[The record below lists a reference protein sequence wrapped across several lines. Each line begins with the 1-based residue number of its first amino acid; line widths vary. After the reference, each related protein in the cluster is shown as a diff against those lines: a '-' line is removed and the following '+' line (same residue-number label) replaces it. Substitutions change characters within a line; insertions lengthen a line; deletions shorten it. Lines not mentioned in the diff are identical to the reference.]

1 MTPSPQQFLA
11 LALITESNQP
21 HEWPAIGA
29 VILNRVERD
38 SYPDDVISVLRQPM
52 QFSAFNATRT
62 LTTDEAYLQVRQVHQ
77 LGALGTP
84 TSAFEA
90 EALAVAE
97 ELLDDGGRPLRQSLG
112 LPGMAGAW
120 IGPLDDGGRPLRR
133 SRRPFG
139 PAVLNY
145 WSPRSMSPRGGLP
158 SWQWAGL
165 RCFTLDGIDPWRFVF
180 AETVDRTH
188 PLAGNA
194 RTFDFRAQHA
204 AARKVNA

>member
-1 MTPSPQQFLA
+1 MIVTPQQFLA

-29 VILNRVERD
+29 VVLNRVERD

-52 QFSAFNATRT
+52 QFSAFNATRNEV
-62 LTTDEAYLQVRQVHQ
+62 LEDAYREVRRLHQ
-77 LGALGTP
+77 LGAPGTP

-97 ELLDDGGRPLRQSLG
+97 ELLDD
-112 LPGMAGAW
+112 A
-120 IGPLDDGGRPLRR
+120 GRPLRR

-145 WSPRSMSPRGGLP
+145 WSPRSMVPRGSLP

-188 PLAGNA
+188 PLANNA
-194 RTFDFRAQHA
+194 RTYDFRARHD
-204 AARKVNA
+204 AARKVHT